1 MKSKS
6 IKESL
11 TFDDVLLVPRY
22 SEIMPTEANLQ
33 TYITDK
39 VKLNIPIISAAM
51 DTVTESRMA
60 ISLAREGGI
69 GIIHRNMDAK
79 RQAEEVD
86 KVKKSESG
94 IITDPIYVHPDTT
107 VSEAE
112 TMMAKYRISGLPVV
126 DRNMKLLGIVTN
138 RDLRFVTS
146 SKESVKDYMTSGKNL
161 ITAPVGTSLPE
172 AKEILQKYKIEK
184 LPLVD
189 KEMKLKGL
197 ITIKDIMKKIKY
209 PNACKD
215 EKGRLCVGAA
225 IGVGED
231 ALHRAKLLLEAGVD
245 VLVIDT
251 AHGHSKKVLATLS
264 KLRSVYPN
272 FPIIAGNIATAE
284 GAESLIKAGAS
295 AVKVGVGPGSICITR
310 IVAGVGVAQF
320 SAIRD
325 VYGVTKKYHIPL
337 ISDGG
342 INYSGDIVKALAAGA
357 DAVMIGSLLAGTDE
371 APGEIVIYGG
381 RSYKE
386 YRGMGSQTV
395 LKEGKSSDRYFV
407 NPNNR
412 EEIVPEGIEGR
423 VPYKGPLRNV
433 IHQLKGGIRSGMGY
447 CGSRTIEELKEKAS
461 FVRITYA
468 GLRESHPHNVEITK
482 EAPNYW
488 RE

>member
-11 TFDDVLLVPRY
+11 TFDDVLLVPKY
-22 SEIMPTEANLQ
+22 SEIMPAEANLQ
-33 TYITDK
+33 TYIADK

-51 DTVTESRMA
+51 DTVTESRTA

-79 RQAEEVD
+79 EQADEVD

-94 IITDPIYVHPDTT
+94 VIIDPIYVHPGTT
-107 VSEAE
+107 VSEADAI
-112 TMMAKYRISGLPVV
+112 MGKYRISGLPVV
-126 DRNMKLLGIVTN
+126 DSNMKLLGIVTN

-146 SKESVKDYMTSGKNL
+146 SKGNVKDYMTSENL
-161 ITAPVGTSLPE
+161 ITAPVGTSLSE

-197 ITIKDIMKKIKY
+197 ITIKDIMKRIKY
-209 PNACKD
+209 PDACKD
-215 EKGRLCVGAA
+215 EKGRLRVGAA
-225 IGVGED
+225 IGVGKN
-231 ALHRAKLLLEAGVD
+231 AAHRAKLLLEAGVD

-251 AHGHSKKVLATLS
+251 AHGHSKKVLGTLS
-264 KLRSVYPN
+264 ELRSVYPD

-295 AVKVGVGPGSICITR
+295 AVKVGVGPGSICTTR
-310 IVAGVGVAQF
+310 IVAGIGVAQF

-325 VYGVTKKYHIPL
+325 VYGVTKKYHVPL
-337 ISDGG
+337 IADGG

-371 APGEIVIYGG
+371 APGELVMYGG

-407 NPNNR
+407 DPNNR

-433 IHQLKGGIRSGMGY
+433 VHQLKGGIQSGMGY
-447 CGSRTIEELKEKAS
+447 CGSRTIKQLKEKAS

-482 EAPNYW
+482 ETPNYW